1 MNLKKQL
8 LIYTSIL
15 LLHSCADYKIA
26 EHKEKKYYSSSGFAL
41 IYDDTLYA
49 NKTINKKLNNEKNQ
63 VMHNLLR
70 TNTQIKII
78 NPDNSKFV
86 ETKISKTA
94 KYPAIFNI
102 VITREI
108 ANILKL
114 DINNPYV
121 ELFEIKKNKK
131 FIAKESNTFDEE
143 KQVAEKAPV
152 DDIEMKNLS
161 GDTST
166 SEIKIKIQNN
176 FTLVISDFYYID
188 SANNLKNE
196 LNKKIGSSNFYVKKI
211 NNKKYRLY
219 AGPFKNFNALKA
231 IYISLNN
238 LGFEGL
244 NIYKE

>member
-86 ETKISKTA
+86 EMKISKKVLLETF
-94 KYPAIFNI
+94 I
-102 VITREI
+102 I
-108 ANILKL
+108 A
-114 DINNPYV
+114 Y
-121 ELFEIKKNKK
+121 
-131 FIAKESNTFDEE
+131 
-143 KQVAEKAPV
+143 
-152 DDIEMKNLS
+152 
-161 GDTST
+161 
-166 SEIKIKIQNN
+166 
-176 FTLVISDFYYID
+176 
-188 SANNLKNE
+188 
-196 LNKKIGSSNFYVKKI
+196 
-211 NNKKYRLY
+211 
-219 AGPFKNFNALKA
+219 
-231 IYISLNN
+231 
-238 LGFEGL
+238 
-244 NIYKE
+244 